1 MLIERADGF
10 VLSDDKS
17 RLDLDRIRRWL
28 ADSYWA
34 ASRSTEA
41 IEKSIANSATYG
53 VYAPNGEHVALTRAT
68 TDYATFAWLGD
79 VVVDAEWRGQGIGKW
94 LVGEVVAHLK
104 EVGVPRF
111 VLATRDAHTV
121 YETVG
126 FEPMR
131 YPSFWMELDLRA
143 DRPAPIVSPRG

>member
-1 MLIERADGF
+1 MQIERSDGF
-10 VLSDDKS
+10 VLTDDKA

-34 ASRSTEA
+34 ANRTAEM
-41 IEKSIANSATYG
+41 ITKSIAHSSTYG
-53 VYAPNGEHVALTRAT
+53 VYAPSGEQVALTRAT

-79 VVVDAEWRGQGIGKW
+79 VVVDPEWRGLGIGKW
-94 LVGEVVAHLK
+94 LVGEVVADLRTQ
-104 EVGVPRF
+104 GVPRF

-126 FEPMR
+126 FEAVR

-143 DRPAPIVSPRG
+143 DRPTPVDA